1 MPPPTN
7 AAQGYSFTLEPPM
20 AATLAPLSSNSNVL
34 SPPPQHPAYTLE
46 NAQVLKT
53 CLDHFRMH
61 KEYRIPVLLPDKD
74 FLQIIEEY
82 IPLHE
87 PLAYAVASLAA
98 RSLSTNYTQ
107 ISVDFKI
114 KALNL
119 LRHDLVQNGVSEYSI
134 ACMLVLGNIEMN
146 EQRIDAWLQHLE
158 GACKGVSE
166 ILASNN
172 VFERP
177 ENYRNFVVLLDAV
190 AYQDIV
196 SGISRGLRPQ
206 LHRLYHDKWRKLKV
220 TDNYYNAIRPLIS
233 TISDII
239 VLCAELHEKY
249 PTVTVNSKVE
259 PPQQIILDP
268 IPYNTPIPLYHPVD
282 KRYLDKDQRHRFNKL
297 FDRINSIESPNNVP
311 ESIQKMVSLCKYT
324 LLLFYSLKLD
334 SEEYGHKLS
343 SKLRE
348 YRKHAI
354 DCYNSLETSSTVA
367 VSQTL
372 VLWMVG
378 ITTETKE
385 DQTLIM
391 EKISVLYNKLPRLSL
406 YNVTSYLNQLW
417 KMREDQVN
425 YGRYTI
431 RDIMTILTERTGYQ
445 ITL

>member
-1 MPPPTN
+1 MAT
-7 AAQGYSFTLEPPM
+7 TLP
-20 AATLAPLSSNSNVL
+20 PLSSNNSVL
-34 SPPPQHPAYTLE
+34 QPPPEHHAYTLE
-46 NAQVLKT
+46 NNQALKT

-61 KEYRIPVLLPDKD
+61 KESRIPVLLPDKE

-98 RSLSTNYTQ
+98 RSLSTSYTQ

-119 LRHDLVQNGVSEYSI
+119 LRHDLVQKGVSEYSI

-166 ILASNN
+166 ILTNN
-172 VFERP
+172 VFEQP
-177 ENYRNFVVLLDAV
+177 ENYSNFIVLLDAV
-190 AYQDIV
+190 AYQDVV

-206 LHRLYHDKWRKLKV
+206 LYSLYHDKWRKLKI
-220 TDNYYNAIRPLIS
+220 TGNYYNAIRPLIS

-239 VLCAELHEKY
+239 VLCAELHEQY

-268 IPYNTPIPLYHPVD
+268 IPYNSPIPLYHPVD
-282 KRYLDKDQRHRFNKL
+282 KRYFNKDQKYRFKEL
-297 FDRINSIESPNNVP
+297 FDRINSIESPQNVP
-311 ESIQKMVSLCKYT
+311 ESIKKMVDLCKYT

-334 SEEYGHKLS
+334 SEEYGHTLSDKL
-343 SKLRE
+343 KE
-348 YRKHAI
+348 YRRQAI
-354 DCYNSLETSSTVA
+354 NCYNSLETSSTVA

-406 YNVTSYLNQLW
+406 YNVTNYLNQLW
-417 KMREDQVN
+417 KMREDRVN
-425 YGRYTI
+425 YGRYTL